1 MLIQFKNYSKKYA
14 DSVVL
19 NIDSLELQKGI
30 YWLKGINGSGKSTL
44 LKSLSGIIP
53 FEGSV
58 TINEVD
64 VKREKRTHRKIVN
77 YAEAEPV
84 YPEFLTGRDVL
95 RLYAETK
102 GNSTSFTSLVDA
114 FELTEAVNRPTGTYS
129 SGMLKKLSL
138 ICAFIGCPDLI
149 LLDEPLITLDTQAVD
164 TTLRLIQAYFQKGI
178 SFIIT
183 SHQDVDFP
191 SHNLPLNII
200 KIENKTVSPA

>member
-1 MLIQFKNYSKKYA
+1 MLIQFNNYSKKYA
-14 DSVVL
+14 DSIVL
-19 NIDSLELQKGI
+19 DINSLQLQKGI

-53 FEGSV
+53 FEGS
-58 TINEVD
+58 IAISDVD
-64 VKREKRTHRKIVN
+64 VKREKRKHRQIVN

-84 YPEFLTGRDVL
+84 YPEFLTGRDIL

-102 GNSTSFTSLVDA
+102 GNSIAYSSLVDA
-114 FELTEAVNRPTGTYS
+114 FELTGPVDRQTGTYS

-138 ICAFIGCPDLI
+138 ICAFLGSPELI
-149 LLDEPLITLDTQAVD
+149 LLDEPLITLDTQAVN
-164 TTLRLIQAYFQKGI
+164 TTLLLVQQYFQKGI

-200 KIENKTVSPA
+200 KIENKTVVPA